1 MTPVDRVNKD
11 SDEDM
16 ILDKKD
22 RRKEA
27 IYIKSGY
34 PYARLAQ
41 KLYGSVE
48 GFSNTLPADYLGE
61 KIFFVASRFRNFG
74 SSPTKSLVL
83 LRQLSHCF
91 NKIQYPSVI
100 SVHHDS
106 EHMCTG

>member
-1 MTPVDRVNKD
+1 
-11 SDEDM
+11 M

-74 SSPTKSLVL
+74 SSPTLLQLRVL
-83 LRQLSHCF
+83 FFSDNYHIVSIKF
-91 NKIQYPSVI
+91 NI
-100 SVHHDS
+100 HL
-106 EHMCTG
+106 